1 MKANDRTP
9 PALAFLFSKI
19 NMLKIVEFCVKLE
32 I

>member
-19 NMLKIVEFCVKLE
+19 KMLKIVEIYVKLE
-32 I
+32 V